1 LADGPGSVA
10 YSAGFSEKTQAE
22 AQRFRKIRRL
32 TLASVPACPRIPAT
46 VHGTHRLSTAHDLE
60 DTLMTADQIRQVILD
75 ILERIAP
82 DEDLSGLDDAR
93 PFREQMELDSMDF
106 LDIVMELRKMYRIQI
121 PEEDYPNLNT
131 MAGTVSYLLPRLKDV
146 PVSA

>member
-1 LADGPGSVA
+1 MT
-10 YSAGFSEKTQAE
+10 SE
-22 AQRFRKIRRL
+22 
-32 TLASVPACPRIPAT
+32 
-46 VHGTHRLSTAHDLE
+46 
-60 DTLMTADQIRQVILD
+60 QIRQVILD

-82 DEDLSGLDDAR
+82 DEDLSSIDDAR

-121 PEEDYPNLNT
+121 PEEDYPHLNT
-131 MAGTVSYLLPRLKDV
+131 LAGTVSYLLPRLQDV